1 MEDKKDYGDLF
12 SKETKEAKEEVR
24 PEKKFPHK
32 PPMQPSRKGKVAN
45 ITPAWIT
52 VEMEDGTGERVPF
65 DVKKHSSLKKGDSIE
80 V

>member
-12 SKETKEAKEEVR
+12 SKEVKEE
-24 PEKKFPHK
+24 PKSEKKFQQK
-32 PPMQPSRKGKVAN
+32 PQTQPSRKGKVAN

-52 VEMEDGTGERVPF
+52 VEMSDGTGERVPF
-65 DVKKHSSLKKGDSIE
+65 DAKRHSSLKKGDAIE

>member
-12 SKETKEAKEEVR
+12 SKESKEEVKS
-24 PEKKFPHK
+24 EKKFQYK
-32 PPMQPSRKGKVAN
+32 KQDAASRKGKVAN

-52 VEMEDGTGERVPF
+52 VEMADGTGERVPF
-65 DVKKHSSLKKGDSIE
+65 DAKKHLELKKGDVIE

>member
-12 SKETKEAKEEVR
+12 SKETKEEPKS
-24 PEKKFPHK
+24 EKKLQPK

-52 VEMEDGTGERVPF
+52 VEMADGTGERVPF
-65 DVKKHSSLKKGDSIE
+65 DAKKHSSLKKGDVIE